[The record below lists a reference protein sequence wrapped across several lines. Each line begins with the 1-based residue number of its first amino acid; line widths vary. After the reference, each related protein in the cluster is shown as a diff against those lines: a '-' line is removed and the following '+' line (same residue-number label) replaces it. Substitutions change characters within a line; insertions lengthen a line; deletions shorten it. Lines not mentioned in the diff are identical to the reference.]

1 MFRYKL
7 FQINGLYFELVDTPD
22 DGEYLI
28 KMLDENKQVIYETTL
43 RKNMWAKCNR
53 KYLADY
59 SIEIWQN
66 NTLRKTISFLDNL
79 KDQKV
84 FISFESSSLGDTIA
98 WMPYALEFKNK
109 YGCDVVVSTFKNF
122 MFKDVYPELTFA
134 DRGEVVNN
142 IVAMYEIGWFYNADM
157 EPAMPNTIPLQK
169 TATNILNLDYQEIR
183 PRIAFTPGDNLYGK
197 YVTISTRSTS
207 QCKHWYY
214 WQELVNALIEK
225 GYKVVE
231 LSLESDRLE
240 GVIYPEDKSIESTLN
255 LLHHSRI
262 YIGLSS
268 GISWLA
274 WAIEKPVVM
283 ISNFTESDH
292 EFSCIRITNKDV
304 CHGCWNNPMFK
315 FNKGDWNWCP
325 EHEHTDRQF
334 ECHKQIT
341 VEQVMGVLSNH
352 I

>member
-134 DRGEVVNN
+134 ERGEVVNN

-157 EPAMPNTIPLQK
+157 EPALPNTIPLQK

-183 PRIAFTPGDNLYGK
+183 PRIAFTPGNNLYGK

-255 LLHHSRI
+255 LLHHSGI

-341 VEQVMGVLSNH
+341 VEQVMGVLSDH

>member
-7 FQINGLYFELVDTPD
+7 FQIDGLYFELVDTPED
-22 DGEYLI
+22 VEYLV
-28 KMLDENKQVIYETTL
+28 KMLDENKQVIYETSL

-59 SIEIWQN
+59 TIEMWN
-66 NTLRKTISFLDNL
+66 HGTLEKSISFLENL
-79 KDQKV
+79 KGEKV

-122 MFKDVYPELTFA
+122 MFKDSYPEITFA
-134 DRGEVVNN
+134 KRGEVVNN
-142 IVAMYEIGWFYNADM
+142 IVAMYKIGWFYNKDM
-157 EPAMPNTIPLQK
+157 EPVLPSTIPLQK
-169 TATNILNLDYQEIR
+169 TATNILNLDYQEVR
-183 PRIAFTPGDNLYGK
+183 PRLAYAPGDNIYGK
-197 YVTISTRSTS
+197 YITISTKSTS

-231 LSLESDRLE
+231 LSMESDKLD
-240 GVIYPEDKSIESTLN
+240 GVIYPEDTSIENTMK
-255 LLHHSRI
+255 LLHHCHI

-274 WAIEKPVVM
+274 WAINKKVVM
-283 ISNFTESDH
+283 ISNFTRSDH

-304 CHGCWNNPMFK
+304 CHGCWNNPLFK

-341 VEQVMGVLSNH
+341 VDQVMGVLSDH